1 MTVSPSYRIGDLMD
15 VRVSGGI
22 TDFADLAT
30 GQIVALGALDRHRV
44 ATICPVGATAFFTR
58 EESLSWGT
66 DSDVQTW
73 HVPAML

>member
-1 MTVSPSYRIGDLMD
+1 MTVSPSYRIGDLMG

-30 GQIVALGALDRHRV
+30 GQIVAA
-44 ATICPVGATAFFTR
+44 AFFTR
-58 EESLSWGT
+58 EGSHSWGT